1 MGSIRVGPRA
11 DLKKWA
17 PFGIGA
23 SGRRP
28 HPNQRQDLPGGR
40 SRRRGGKVR
49 KRLSRM
55 TLRALRVGAV
65 RAIPGRMLVLPSAL
79 AAVLSLALFA
89 SGVALLGYWRGRR
102 TAKEALSPL
111 LDEATTRAACLAASM
126 EGERIAVTAAS
137 EARARTAETAAR
149 AAELRAQAQAQ
160 ALAARE
166 EELMLRLTARE
177 AGLTAQLAAREAELT
192 AQLAQREGELTVQLV
207 EAEERRAAQ
216 LSAVAADS
224 SARLASKEAEMAGK
238 LAVTRADLAECR
250 AASASAALT
259 ASAELAALTED
270 VEMVRAA
277 CHNAVSALAV
287 ATLESAE
294 ANGLTATWRERQEAL
309 SAFAHALAEDRDPR
323 SLEGE
328 AACVLAELLGADLVG
343 VFALESDGG
352 RAWLRAGAG
361 WRPDQIGQLGMYIGE
376 GTLAAHAVAAGAPV
390 VVERALEETRFM
402 VPPVLVTEGA
412 VTCAIVRIPGVP
424 LPVGLLC
431 VCTRTE
437 RSFSAEDTAFMVAVA
452 AHLGVVAVRSR
463 DIEALRVATER
474 EETFRNAVAEPVMVA
489 DETGRVMDASASCER
504 IFEAS
509 SHALQGRALQDLLVP
524 HRDPGFDLW
533 AALLQERARP
543 NGGVKREMAARRLDE
558 VIAPVRVQAHVSWTG
573 GRWCYSVCLTP
584 SGDLGAVV

>member
-1 MGSIRVGPRA
+1 M
-11 DLKKWA
+11 L
-17 PFGIGA
+17 
-23 SGRRP
+23 
-28 HPNQRQDLPGGR
+28 
-40 SRRRGGKVR
+40 
-49 KRLSRM
+49 
-55 TLRALRVGAV
+55 
-65 RAIPGRMLVLPSAL
+65 IPPSAL
-79 AAVLSLALFA
+79 AAALSLALFA
-89 SGVALLGYWRGRR
+89 SGAALLGYWRGRR
-102 TAKEALSPL
+102 NEKEALSPL
-111 LDEATTRAACLAASM
+111 LDEATARAACLAASM
-126 EGERIAVTAAS
+126 EGERIAVTVSS
-137 EARARTAETAAR
+137 EARARTAENAAR
-149 AAELRAQAQAQ
+149 AAELRAQAQAE

-166 EELMLRLTARE
+166 EQLMLQLATRE
-177 AGLTAQLAAREAELT
+177 AGLTAQLATREAGLTAQLATREAGLTAHLAAREAELTAQLAAREAGLT

-216 LSAVAADS
+216 LSAAAADS
-224 SARLASKEAEMAGK
+224 SARLASREAEMAGK

-270 VEMVRAA
+270 VELVRAA

-287 ATLESAE
+287 ATHESAE

-309 SAFAHALAEDRDPR
+309 SAFAHALAEDRDPQ

-343 VFALESDGG
+343 VFALESDGA

-412 VTCAIVRIPGVP
+412 VTCAIVRIPGAP

-463 DIEALRVATER
+463 DLEALRVR

-509 SHALQGRALQDLLVP
+509 PRSLQGRALQDLLMP

-543 NGGVKREMAARRLDE
+543 NGGVKREMAARRFDE
-558 VIAPVRVQAHVSWTG
+558 AIAPVRVRARVSWTG

-584 SGDLGAVV
+584 SGDLGVVV

>member
-1 MGSIRVGPRA
+1 
-11 DLKKWA
+11 
-17 PFGIGA
+17 
-23 SGRRP
+23 
-28 HPNQRQDLPGGR
+28 
-40 SRRRGGKVR
+40 
-49 KRLSRM
+49 
-55 TLRALRVGAV
+55 
-65 RAIPGRMLVLPSAL
+65 MLVLPSAL

-149 AAELRAQAQAQ
+149 AAELRAQAQAE

-177 AGLTAQLAAREAELT
+177 AGLTAQLATREAGLTAHLATREAGLTAHLAAREAELT

-328 AACVLAELLGADLVG
+328 AACVLAELLGADIVG

-463 DIEALRVATER
+463 DIEALRVATVR

-584 SGDLGAVV
+584 SGDLGVAV

>member
-1 MGSIRVGPRA
+1 
-11 DLKKWA
+11 
-17 PFGIGA
+17 
-23 SGRRP
+23 
-28 HPNQRQDLPGGR
+28 
-40 SRRRGGKVR
+40 
-49 KRLSRM
+49 
-55 TLRALRVGAV
+55 
-65 RAIPGRMLVLPSAL
+65 MLILPSAL
-79 AAVLSLALFA
+79 AAALSLALFA
-89 SGVALLGYWRGRR
+89 SCVALLAYWRGRR
-102 TAKEALSPL
+102 TGKEALSPL
-111 LDEATTRAACLAASM
+111 LDAATARAACLAASM

-149 AAELRAQAQAQ
+149 AAELRAQAQAE

-166 EELMLRLTARE
+166 EKLMLHLATRETGLIAQLATRE
-177 AGLTAQLAAREAELT
+177 AGLTAHLAAREAELT
-192 AQLAQREGELTVQLV
+192 AHLAQREGELTMRLV

-216 LSAVAADS
+216 LSAAAADS
-224 SARLASKEAEMAGK
+224 SARLASTEAEMAGK

-287 ATLESAE
+287 ATIESAE
-294 ANGLTATWRERQEAL
+294 ANGLTATWRARQEAL

-323 SLEGE
+323 LLEGE

-343 VFALESDGG
+343 VFALEPDGA
-352 RAWLRAGAG
+352 RASLRAGAG
-361 WRPDQIGQLGMYIGE
+361 WRPDQIGQLGMHIGE
-376 GTLAAHAVAAGAPV
+376 GTLAAHAVAADAPV

-431 VCTRTE
+431 VCTRAE
-437 RSFSAEDTAFMVAVA
+437 RTFSAEDTAFMVAVA

-463 DIEALRVATER
+463 DIEALRVATLR
-474 EETFRNAVAEPVMVA
+474 EETFRNAVGEPVMVA
-489 DETGRVMDASASCER
+489 DETGRVLDASASCER

-509 SHALQGRALQDLLVP
+509 PHALQGRAIQDLLMP

-543 NGGVKREMAARRLDE
+543 NGGVKREMAARRFDE
-558 VIAPVRVQAHVSWTG
+558 AIAPVRVRARVSWSRG
-573 GRWCYSVCLTP
+573 QWCYSVCLTP
-584 SGDLGAVV
+584 SGDLGVAV